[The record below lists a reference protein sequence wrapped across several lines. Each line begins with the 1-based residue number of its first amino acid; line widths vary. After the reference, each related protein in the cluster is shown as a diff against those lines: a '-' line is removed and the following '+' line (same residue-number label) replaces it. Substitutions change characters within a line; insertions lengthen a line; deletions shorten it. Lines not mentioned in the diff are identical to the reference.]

1 MGKVNPKGE
10 ATGTKTQNTEWLAQD
25 LIPTKTGKVRI
36 TVCLDTEVV
45 VEVTINSGTNFV
57 ALNENNALVADA
69 LYIFDI
75 GVRVGDKFN
84 VRIPTAGGATI
95 VICRLDVVSG
105 EG

>member
-10 ATGTKTQNTEWLAQD
+10 ATGTKAQNAEWLAQD

-36 TVCLDTEVV
+36 TVCLDTAVV
-45 VEVTINSGTNFV
+45 VEVSIDGGTKFV
-57 ALNENNALVADA
+57 GLNQNIALVADG
-69 LYIFDI
+69 LYIFDV